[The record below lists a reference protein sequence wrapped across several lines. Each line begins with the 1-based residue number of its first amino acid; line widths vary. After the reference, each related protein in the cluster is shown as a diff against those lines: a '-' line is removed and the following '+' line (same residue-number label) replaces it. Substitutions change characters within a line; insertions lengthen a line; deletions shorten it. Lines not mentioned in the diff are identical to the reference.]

1 MFSKN
6 LKYYRL
12 KNNLTKASL
21 ASMVGVSPMSIT
33 HYENGDRRPDMP
45 TVKALADVLG
55 VKIAD
60 FLAVRNTNLVFTH
73 EEFRKNSKLS
83 KSQQEYVREAVE
95 EYFSRFFEAVESL
108 GGEVLPES
116 PQLHTVPVSGDP
128 EADGRALRHYLGL
141 PERGPVWNLIELLE
155 NAGVLVYLPNLGIDG
170 FSGMNGTINGRPYIV
185 IDDSMTAE
193 RIRTTIVH
201 EVAHFAFAWP
211 EHMKGNVAEKHATA
225 IAGSFLFPRAD
236 VIRELGVRRSSV
248 TTDMYMVCRE
258 YGIAMSMLVVRAH
271 LCGIISDT
279 VYRSYFAQTGIK
291 NEPSRINSEVPNLF
305 EQLVFRAVNEDE
317 ISIQKGAE
325 LLKLP
330 YDTVAANCCYA
341 GG

>member
-12 KNNLTKASL
+12 KSNLTKASL
-21 ASMVGVSPMSIT
+21 ASMVGVSPMAIT

-60 FLAVRNTNLVFTH
+60 FLAVRNANLVFTH

-128 EADGRALRHYLGL
+128 EADGIGIRPGKAVCRRPDGHAGKRTAAA
-141 PERGPVWNLIELLE
+141 PHRRSGEGA
-155 NAGVLVYLPNLGIDG
+155 NA
-170 FSGMNGTINGRPYIV
+170 
-185 IDDSMTAE
+185 
-193 RIRTTIVH
+193 RIR
-201 EVAHFAFAWP
+201 
-211 EHMKGNVAEKHATA
+211 
-225 IAGSFLFPRAD
+225 L
-236 VIRELGVRRSSV
+236 IR
-248 TTDMYMVCRE
+248 T
-258 YGIAMSMLVVRAH
+258 
-271 LCGIISDT
+271 
-279 VYRSYFAQTGIK
+279 
-291 NEPSRINSEVPNLF
+291 
-305 EQLVFRAVNEDE
+305 
-317 ISIQKGAE
+317 
-325 LLKLP
+325 
-330 YDTVAANCCYA
+330 
-341 GG
+341 